1 MCLDAIILP
10 QEKYQFPNK
19 ILVMR
24 ILVMMMR
31 NRLSK
36 VEKEKRKEPKEYYLN
51 GMDHGIYGDH
61 MKASCHK

>member
-1 MCLDAIILP
+1 
-10 QEKYQFPNK
+10 
-19 ILVMR
+19 MR
-24 ILVMMMR
+24 VLVMMMR
-31 NRLSK
+31 NRSSK